1 MSKRIAL
8 LGMPNTG
15 KSTLFNR
22 LTGASARVGNWPG
35 VTVDLLTAKI
45 LVGGDL
51 VEVVDLPGIYDLHGY
66 SDDEKVVRHFLEGQA
81 LDLLLVPVNALQ
93 LDRHLVL
100 PMQLAELGLPVLV
113 LVNMMDEAKTLGIR
127 IDTEALAAGLGLP
140 VVAISA
146 KYGLGQPEMLAAL
159 QAALKAS
166 QGMAAGTLTPTA
178 QPSPARQRL
187 AEDDQLEEK
196 VAALT
201 RRAVAVPIQL
211 PERFTDRLDR
221 VLMHNVFGLPL
232 FFVAMF
238 CVFAGVF
245 WLGTPLQDGMEWLF
259 DQFNGHVLTPALA
272 GAPEL
277 LRGFIVEGLYGGL
290 ATVAAFVPVIVLFF
304 FFMAVVE
311 DSGYLSRAAYL
322 MDALMVRLGLD
333 GRSFVMLLMGFGC
346 NVPAIMGTRVM
357 RSRALRLLSMMVIPF
372 SLCSA
377 RLQVFLFIIGALFAP
392 SVAPWVL
399 MSLYLMSFATAFL
412 TALLLRKD
420 KHFRSNEP
428 FVIELPP
435 YRLPT
440 LRQVWMRGWLEVRH
454 FLVRAT
460 KIIVAGVVLVWLLTH
475 LPAGVEPASAA
486 SYAGMVGH
494 WMQPVLGPLG
504 IDEKLTIALIFGFV
518 AKEVVIGALAV
529 IYGLD
534 GDALSQH
541 VAGSIN
547 GIQAYSFMLFCLIYT
562 PCLSTI
568 ATIRAESRSVG
579 FALLATLWPLA
590 LAWAVSFVFY
600 QAASRLIAA

>member
-1 MSKRIAL
+1 MAKRIAL

-35 VTVDLLTAKI
+35 VTVDLLSAKI
-45 LVGGDL
+45 LVGGDM
-51 VEVVDLPGIYDLHGY
+51 VEVIDLPGIYDLHGY
-66 SDDEKVVRHFLEGQA
+66 SDDEKVVRHFLEQQD
-81 LDLLLVPVNALQ
+81 LDLLVVPVNALQ

-100 PMQLAELGLPVLV
+100 PLQLAELGLPVLV
-113 LVNMMDEAKTLGIR
+113 LVNMMDEAKALGIR
-127 IDTEALAAGLGLP
+127 IDAKALATGLNLP

-146 KYGLGQPEMLAAL
+146 KYGQGQPEMLAAL
-159 QAALKAS
+159 QFALRS
-166 QGMAAGTLTPTA
+166 SEGIAAGATGA
-178 QPSPARQRL
+178 ARQRL
-187 AEDDQLEEK
+187 AADDVLEDK

-201 RRAVAVPIQL
+201 RSAVDVPVQL
-211 PERFTDRLDR
+211 PERLTDKLDR
-221 VLMHNVFGLPL
+221 VLMHNIFGLPL
-232 FFVAMF
+232 FFLAMF

-245 WLGTPLQDGMEWLF
+245 WLGTPLQDLMKWLF
-259 DQFNGHVLTPALA
+259 DNFSEHLLTPALA

-290 ATVAAFVPVIVLFF
+290 STVAAFVPVIVLFF

-357 RSRALRLLSMMVIPF
+357 RSRALRLLSMLVIPF

-392 SVAPWVL
+392 SAAPWVL

-420 KHFRSNEP
+420 KHFRSDEP

-440 LRQVWMRGWLEVRH
+440 LRQVWMRGWLEVTH
-454 FLVRAT
+454 FLRRAT

-475 LPAGVEPASAA
+475 FPAGVEPASAA

-494 WMQPVLGPLG
+494 WMQPILGPLG

-518 AKEVVIGALAV
+518 AKEVVIGSLAV
-529 IYGLD
+529 IYGLE

-541 VAGSIN
+541 MAGSLN
-547 GIQAYSFMLFCLIYT
+547 LIQAYSFMLFCLIYT

-568 ATIRAESRSVG
+568 ATIRAEARSVG
-579 FALLATLWPLA
+579 FAVLAVVWPLA
-590 LAWAVSFVFY
+590 LAWAVSFAFY
-600 QAASRLIAA
+600 QLASRFIAA

>member
-35 VTVDLLTAKI
+35 VTVDLLSARI
-45 LVGGDL
+45 LVGGDM
-51 VEVVDLPGIYDLHGY
+51 VEIIDLPGIYDLHGY
-66 SDDEKVVRHFLEGQA
+66 SEDERVVRHFLEHQSV
-81 LDLLLVPVNALQ
+81 DLLLVPVNALQ
-93 LDRHLVL
+93 LERHLVL
-100 PMQLAELGLPVLV
+100 PLQLAELGLPVLV
-113 LVNMMDEAKTLGIR
+113 LVNMIDEARALGVR
-127 IDTEALAAGLGLP
+127 IDAATLSEGLGLP

-146 KYGLGQPEMLAAL
+146 KYGQGQGEMMSAL
-159 QAALKAS
+159 QTALRGS
-166 QGMAAGTLTPTA
+166 TGIAAGTATA
-178 QPSPARQRL
+178 GADARRRL
-187 AEDDQLEEK
+187 AEDDGLARR

-201 RRAVAVPIQL
+201 RDAVDVPAQL
-211 PERFTDRLDR
+211 PERLTDRLDR
-221 VLMHNVFGLPL
+221 VLMNDVFGLPL
-232 FFVAMF
+232 FFFAMF

-245 WLGTPLQDGMEWLF
+245 WLGSPLQDAMAWLF
-259 DQFNGHVLTPALA
+259 DQGGEYLLKPLLA
-272 GAPEL
+272 PAPEL
-277 LRGFIVEGLYGGL
+277 LRGFVVEGLYGGL
-290 ATVAAFVPVIVLFF
+290 STVAAFVPVIVLFF
-304 FFMAVVE
+304 FFMAIVE

-357 RSRALRLLSMMVIPF
+357 RSRPLRLLSMLVIPF

-392 SVAPWVL
+392 AAAPWVL
-399 MSLYLMSFATAFL
+399 MSLYLTSFATAFL
-412 TALLLRKD
+412 TALLLRRE
-420 KHFRSNEP
+420 KHFRSDEP

-440 LRQVWMRGWLEVRH
+440 LRQVWMRGWLEVKH
-454 FLVRAT
+454 FLRRAT

-475 LPAGVEPASAA
+475 LPAGVEAA
-486 SYAGMVGH
+486 GPDSYAGIIGH

-534 GDALSQH
+534 GDALGQH
-541 VAGSIN
+541 IAGSLTN
-547 GIQAYSFMLFCLIYT
+547 LQAYSFMLFCLIYT

-568 ATIRAESRSVG
+568 ATIRSEARSVG
-579 FALLATLWPLA
+579 FALLAVAWPLA
-590 LAWAVSFVFY
+590 LAWLASFVFY
-600 QAASRLIAA
+600 QAATALLG

>member
-35 VTVDLLTAKI
+35 VTVDLLSARI
-45 LVGGDL
+45 MVGGDMA
-51 VEVVDLPGIYDLHGY
+51 EIIDLPGIYDLHGY
-66 SDDEKVVRHFLEGQA
+66 SEDEKVVRHFLEQQA
-81 LDLLLVPVNALQ
+81 LDLLVVPVNALQ

-100 PMQLAELGLPVLV
+100 PVQLAELGLPVLV
-113 LVNMMDEAKTLGIR
+113 LVNMMDEAKALGIR
-127 IDTEALAAGLGLP
+127 IDTKALASGLGLP

-146 KYGLGQPEMLAAL
+146 KYGQGQPEMMAAL
-159 QAALKAS
+159 QFALKAS
-166 QGMAAGTLTPTA
+166 AGMAAGA
-178 QPSPARQRL
+178 ASEARQRL
-187 AEDDQLEEK
+187 AQDDQVEDK

-201 RRAVAVPIQL
+201 QAAVDVPMQL
-211 PERFTDRLDR
+211 PERLTDKLDK

-232 FFVAMF
+232 FFLAMF

-245 WLGTPLQDGMEWLF
+245 WLGSPLQDAMEWLF
-259 DQFNGHVLTPALA
+259 DQGNQWLLMPLLA
-272 GAPEL
+272 SAPPL
-277 LRGFIVEGLYGGL
+277 LKGFIIEGLYGGVS
-290 ATVAAFVPVIVLFF
+290 TVAAFVPVIVLFF
-304 FFMAVVE
+304 FFMAIVE

-357 RSRALRLLSMMVIPF
+357 RTRALRLLSMLVIPF

-377 RLQVFLFIIGALFAP
+377 RLQVFLFLIGALFAP
-392 SVAPWVL
+392 TVAPWVL

-412 TALLLRKD
+412 TALLLRKE
-420 KHFRSNEP
+420 KHFRADEP

-475 LPAGVEPASAA
+475 LPNGVEPASAD
-486 SYAGMVGH
+486 SYAGIVGS
-494 WMQPVLGPLG
+494 WLQPVLGPLG

-529 IYGLD
+529 IYGME
-534 GDALSQH
+534 GDALGQH
-541 VAGSIN
+541 IAGSLTT
-547 GIQAYSFMLFCLIYT
+547 IQAYSFMLFCLIYT

-568 ATIRAESRSVG
+568 ATIRTESRSYG
-579 FALLATLWPLA
+579 FAALAVFWPLA
-590 LAWAVSFVFY
+590 LAWGVSFVFY
-600 QAASRLIAA
+600 QVASRLIGT

>member
-1 MSKRIAL
+1 MTKRIAL

-35 VTVDLLTAKI
+35 VTVDLLSAKI
-45 LVGGDL
+45 VVGGDM
-51 VEVVDLPGIYDLHGY
+51 VEVIDLPGIYDLHGY
-66 SDDEKVVRHFLEGQA
+66 SDDEKVVRHFLEQQP
-81 LDLLLVPVNALQ
+81 LDLLVVPVNALQ

-100 PMQLAELGLPVLV
+100 PVQLAELGLPVLV
-113 LVNMMDEAKTLGIR
+113 LVNMMDEAKTMGIR
-127 IDTEALAAGLGLP
+127 IDSKALSAGLGLP

-159 QAALKAS
+159 QFALKTS
-166 QGMAAGTLTPTA
+166 QGMAAGAT
-178 QPSPARQRL
+178 SGARQRL
-187 AEDDQLEEK
+187 VEDDSVEDK

-201 RRAVAVPIQL
+201 KAAVDVPVQL
-211 PERFTDRLDR
+211 PERFTDKLDK

-232 FFVAMF
+232 FFAAMF

-245 WLGTPLQDGMEWLF
+245 WLGTPLQDGMKWLF
-259 DQFNGHVLTPALA
+259 DQISEHALMPLLA
-272 GAPEL
+272 GTPEL
-277 LRGFIVEGLYGGL
+277 LKGFLVEGLYGGL
-290 ATVAAFVPVIVLFF
+290 STVAAFVPVIVLFF

-322 MDALMVRLGLD
+322 MDALMVRMGLD

-357 RSRALRLLSMMVIPF
+357 RSRALRLLSMLVIPF

-377 RLQVFLFIIGALFAP
+377 RLQVFLFILGALFAP
-392 SVAPWVL
+392 AVAPWVL
-399 MSLYLMSFATAFL
+399 MSLYLMSFATAFI

-420 KHFRSNEP
+420 KHFRSDEP

-454 FLVRAT
+454 FLGRAT
-460 KIIVAGVVLVWLLTH
+460 KIIVAGVVLVWVLTH
-475 LPAGVEPASAA
+475 LPAGVEPASAD

-529 IYGLD
+529 IYGLE

-541 VAGSIN
+541 IAGSLN
-547 GIQAYSFMLFCLIYT
+547 VLQAYSFMLFCLIYT

-568 ATIRAESRSVG
+568 ATIRAESRSIG
-579 FALLATLWPLA
+579 FATLAVVWPLA

-600 QAASRLIAA
+600 QVASRLVGV

>member
-1 MSKRIAL
+1 MAKRVAL

-35 VTVDLLTAKI
+35 VTVDLLSARI
-45 LVGGDL
+45 LVGSNM
-51 VEVVDLPGIYDLHGY
+51 VEVIDLPGIYDLHGY
-66 SDDEKVVRHFLEGQA
+66 SDDEKVVRHFLEQQA
-81 LDLLLVPVNALQ
+81 LDLLIVPVNALQ

-100 PMQLAELGLPVLV
+100 PLQLAELGLPVLV
-113 LVNMMDEAKTLGIR
+113 LVNMIDEARSLGIH
-127 IDTEALAAGLGLP
+127 IDTQALATGLNLP

-146 KYGLGQPEMLAAL
+146 KYGHGQPEMLTAL
-159 QAALKAS
+159 NKALTVS
-166 QGMAAGTLTPTA
+166 EGIAAGSVTTGNDA
-178 QPSPARQRL
+178 VARERL
-187 AEDDQLEEK
+187 ADDDRLEAQ

-201 RRAVAVPIQL
+201 RKAVDMPLQM
-211 PERFTDRLDR
+211 PESMSDKLDR
-221 VLMHNVFGLPL
+221 VLMHNVLGLPL
-232 FFVAMF
+232 FFLAMF

-245 WLGTPLQDGMEWLF
+245 WLGTPLQDGMKWLF
-259 DQFNGHVLTPALA
+259 DGLNANVLTPALA

-277 LRGFIVEGLYGGL
+277 LRGFLIDGLYGGL
-290 ATVAAFVPVIVLFF
+290 STVAAFVPVIVLFF

-322 MDALMVRLGLD
+322 MDALMVRMGLD

-357 RSRALRLLSMMVIPF
+357 RSRALRLLSMLVIPF

-392 SVAPWVL
+392 TVAPWIL
-399 MSLYLMSFATAFL
+399 MSLYLFSFVTAFG
-412 TALLLRKD
+412 TALLFRGQKT
-420 KHFRSNEP
+420 FRSDEP

-440 LRQVWMRGWLEVRH
+440 LRQVWMRGWLEVSH
-454 FLVRAT
+454 FLRRAT

-475 LPAGVEPASAA
+475 LPAGVEPAGPESL
-486 SYAGMVGH
+486 AGMIGH

-529 IYGLD
+529 IYGLE
-534 GDALSQH
+534 GNALTSQIAH
-541 VAGSIN
+541 SLTWV
-547 GIQAYSFMLFCLIYT
+547 QAYSFMLFCLIYT

-568 ATIRAESRSVG
+568 ATIRAESRSIG
-579 FALLATLWPLA
+579 FAALAVAWPLA
-590 LAWAVSFVFY
+590 LAWAVSFAFY
-600 QAASRLIAA
+600 QGALRLTH

>member
-1 MSKRIAL
+1 MAKRIAL

-35 VTVDLLTAKI
+35 VTVDLLSAKI
-45 LVGGDL
+45 LVGGDM
-51 VEVVDLPGIYDLHGY
+51 VEVIDLPGIYDLHGY
-66 SDDEKVVRHFLEGQA
+66 SDDEKVVRHFLEQQD
-81 LDLLLVPVNALQ
+81 LDLLVVPVNALQ

-100 PMQLAELGLPVLV
+100 PLQLAELGLPVLV
-113 LVNMMDEAKTLGIR
+113 LVNMMDEAKALGIR
-127 IDTEALAAGLGLP
+127 IDAKALATGLNLP

-146 KYGLGQPEMLAAL
+146 KYGQGQPEMLAAL
-159 QAALKAS
+159 QFALRS
-166 QGMAAGTLTPTA
+166 SEGIAAGATGA
-178 QPSPARQRL
+178 ARERL
-187 AEDDQLEEK
+187 AADDVLEER

-201 RRAVAVPIQL
+201 RSAVDVPVQL
-211 PERFTDRLDR
+211 PERLTDKLDR

-232 FFVAMF
+232 FFLAMF

-245 WLGTPLQDGMEWLF
+245 WLGTPLQDLMKWLF
-259 DQFNGHVLTPALA
+259 DNFSEHLLTPALA
-272 GAPEL
+272 DTPEL

-290 ATVAAFVPVIVLFF
+290 STVAAFVPVIVLFF

-357 RSRALRLLSMMVIPF
+357 RSRALRLLSMLVIPF

-392 SVAPWVL
+392 AAAPWVL

-420 KHFRSNEP
+420 KHFRSSEP

-440 LRQVWMRGWLEVRH
+440 LRQVWMRGWLEVTH
-454 FLVRAT
+454 FLRRAT
-460 KIIVAGVVLVWLLTH
+460 KIIVAGVVLVWVLTH
-475 LPAGVEPASAA
+475 FPAGVEPASAA

-518 AKEVVIGALAV
+518 AKEVVIGSLAV
-529 IYGLD
+529 IYGLE
-534 GDALSQH
+534 GNALSQH
-541 VAGSIN
+541 IAGSLN
-547 GIQAYSFMLFCLIYT
+547 LIQAYSFMLFCLIYT

-568 ATIRAESRSVG
+568 ATIRAEARSVG
-579 FALLATLWPLA
+579 FAVLAVVWPLA
-590 LAWAVSFVFY
+590 LAWAVSFAFY
-600 QAASRLIAA
+600 QLASRFIAA